1 MLAWTSSLEH
11 MWKRAERPLLDA
23 WSAGD
28 WLVLEW
34 GVRAG
39 AAVSDA
45 AVPHVA
51 EVVRFDGGHL
61 AEVRTYRSSAR
72 SALPEPGRHVSGG
85 KNQ

>member
-39 AAVSDA
+39 AAASDA

-72 SALPEPGRHVSGG
+72 RAEGARAGG
-85 KNQ
+85 TPR